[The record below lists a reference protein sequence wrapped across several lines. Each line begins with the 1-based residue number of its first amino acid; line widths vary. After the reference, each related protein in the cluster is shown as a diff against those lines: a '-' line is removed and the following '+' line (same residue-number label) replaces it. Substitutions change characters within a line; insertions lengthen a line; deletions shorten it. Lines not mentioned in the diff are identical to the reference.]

1 MHFITIV
8 MIQVPYSCRIPAS
21 LINTLLLRGNSMR
34 KWIVI
39 LSALLLVIAVVALVT
54 GCSSDEQQ
62 AKKYMKK
69 GDGQLQDFQSKAA
82 AWSAKINALSAD
94 PATISGE
101 VQQVEA
107 AGAELLKTRQ
117 AAKAEYEKILR
128 LSNPGDY
135 REYADLRIAEADI
148 LEQMILKM
156 HEFLDRRVAM
166 VISKDLSNY
175 PALQQQVQDEISP
188 LVEKG
193 QGLEQKA
200 DKLKSDA
207 GL

>member
-1 MHFITIV
+1 
-8 MIQVPYSCRIPAS
+8 
-21 LINTLLLRGNSMR
+21 MR
-34 KWIVI
+34 KWIVF
-39 LSALLLVIAVVALVT
+39 LSALLLVIAVAALVT

-94 PATISGE
+94 PATIAGE

-188 LVEKG
+188 LVERG
-193 QGLEQKA
+193 QQLEQKA

>member
-1 MHFITIV
+1 

-21 LINTLLLRGNSMR
+21 SSNTLLLKGNSMR
-34 KWIVI
+34 KWIVY